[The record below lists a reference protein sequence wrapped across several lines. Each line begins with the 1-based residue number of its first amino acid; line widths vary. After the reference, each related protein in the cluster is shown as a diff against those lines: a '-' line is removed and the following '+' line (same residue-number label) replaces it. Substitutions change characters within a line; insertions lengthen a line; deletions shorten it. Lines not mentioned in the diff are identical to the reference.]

1 MSYTYTT
8 LKTSIKDY
16 TDNIETVFVS
26 HLPDFIKSAEERIL
40 KEVEDKQSHL
50 CVGLDI
56 NPENFDNAKPSIDGL
71 KNHTYKVIDATRDI
85 AVAYKPNLAFF
96 ERWGSEGFK
105 WLEALM
111 DYFPDDLIIIGD
123 AKRGDIG
130 NTAKQYAYSLFTHF
144 DFDAVTLSPYMGKDS
159 ITPFIDNPEKGAFI
173 LCRTSNPSAVDLQNQ
188 QINIKSSDQT
198 LNSIDEIPNEML
210 FDKTAQLCFEW
221 NKNNNVGIV
230 VGATAPKEIS
240 RIRNHAPSLPFLIPG
255 IGAQGGD
262 LTQSMVDGNENGDAL
277 INISRGISFSGDLS
291 SKAIRNAAKDYLSQM
306 REIIDI

>member
-1 MSYTYTT
+1 MKPFNLRLSK
-8 LKTSIKDY
+8 L
-16 TDNIETVFVS
+16 
-26 HLPDFIKSAEERIL
+26 IKSKR
-40 KEVEDKQSHL
+40 SHL
-50 CVGLDI
+50 CVGLDM
-56 NPENFDNAKPSIDGL
+56 NPEAMGSSNTTLYEL
-71 KNHTYKVIDATRDI
+71 KKHAFKVIDATSDLSS
-85 AVAYKPNLAFF
+85 AFKPNLAFF

-105 WLEALM
+105 WLEELM

-210 FDKTAQLCFEW
+210 FDKTAQLCVEW

-262 LTQSMVDGNENGDAL
+262 LTQSMVDGNKNGDAL

>member
-1 MSYTYTT
+1 MKSFN
-8 LKTSIKDY
+8 LRLSK
-16 TDNIETVFVS
+16 
-26 HLPDFIKSAEERIL
+26 LIKSKR
-40 KEVEDKQSHL
+40 SHL
-50 CVGLDI
+50 CVGLDM
-56 NPENFDNAKPSIDGL
+56 NPEAMGSSNTTLDEL
-71 KNHTYKVIDATRDI
+71 KKHAFKVIDATSDLSS
-85 AVAYKPNLAFF
+85 AFKPNLAFF

-210 FDKTAQLCFEW
+210 FDKTAQLCVEW

-262 LTQSMVDGNENGDAL
+262 LTQSMVDGNKNGDAL

>member
-1 MSYTYTT
+1 MKPFNLRLSK
-8 LKTSIKDY
+8 L
-16 TDNIETVFVS
+16 
-26 HLPDFIKSAEERIL
+26 IKSKR
-40 KEVEDKQSHL
+40 SHL
-50 CVGLDI
+50 CVGLDM
-56 NPENFDNAKPSIDGL
+56 NPEAMGSSNTTLDEL
-71 KNHTYKVIDATRDI
+71 KKHSLKVIDATSDL
-85 AVAYKPNLAFF
+85 ASAFKPNLAFF

-188 QINIKSSDQT
+188 QINIESSDQT
-198 LNSIDEIPNEML
+198 VQRIDEIPNEML
-210 FDKTAQLCFEW
+210 FDKTAQLCVEW

-230 VGATAPKEIS
+230 VGATAPQEIS
-240 RIRNHAPSLPFLIPG
+240 RIRSHAPSLPFLIPG

-262 LTQSMVDGNENGDAL
+262 LTQSILDGNKNGDAL

>member
-1 MSYTYTT
+1 MKPFNLRLSK
-8 LKTSIKDY
+8 L
-16 TDNIETVFVS
+16 
-26 HLPDFIKSAEERIL
+26 IKSKR
-40 KEVEDKQSHL
+40 SHL
-50 CVGLDI
+50 CVGLDM
-56 NPENFDNAKPSIDGL
+56 NPEAMGSSNTTLVEL
-71 KNHTYKVIDATRDI
+71 KKHAFKVIDATSDLSS
-85 AVAYKPNLAFF
+85 AFKPNLAFF

-105 WLEALM
+105 WLEELM

-188 QINIKSSDQT
+188 QINIESSDQT
-198 LNSIDEIPNEML
+198 VQRIDEIPNEML
-210 FDKTAQLCFEW
+210 FDKTAQLCVEW

-255 IGAQGGD
+255 IGVQGGD
-262 LTQSMVDGNENGDAL
+262 LTQSMIDGNKNGDAL

>member
-1 MSYTYTT
+1 MKPFNLRLSK
-8 LKTSIKDY
+8 L
-16 TDNIETVFVS
+16 
-26 HLPDFIKSAEERIL
+26 IKSKR
-40 KEVEDKQSHL
+40 SHL
-50 CVGLDI
+50 CVGLDM
-56 NPENFDNAKPSIDGL
+56 NPEAMGSSNTTLDEL
-71 KNHTYKVIDATRDI
+71 KKHSLKVIDATSDL
-85 AVAYKPNLAFF
+85 ASAFKPNLAFF

-105 WLEALM
+105 WLEELM

-188 QINIKSSDQT
+188 QINIESSDQT
-198 LNSIDEIPNEML
+198 VQRIDEIPNEML
-210 FDKTAQLCFEW
+210 FDKTAQLCVEW

-230 VGATAPKEIS
+230 VGATAPQEIS
-240 RIRNHAPSLPFLIPG
+240 RIRSHAPSLPFLIPG

-262 LTQSMVDGNENGDAL
+262 LTQSMVDGNKNGDAL

>member
-1 MSYTYTT
+1 MKSFN
-8 LKTSIKDY
+8 LRLSK
-16 TDNIETVFVS
+16 
-26 HLPDFIKSAEERIL
+26 LIKSKR
-40 KEVEDKQSHL
+40 SHL
-50 CVGLDI
+50 CVGLDM
-56 NPENFDNAKPSIDGL
+56 NPEAMGSSNTTLDEL
-71 KNHTYKVIDATRDI
+71 KKHAFKVIDATSDLSS
-85 AVAYKPNLAFF
+85 AFKPNLAFF

-105 WLEALM
+105 WLEELM

-130 NTAKQYAYSLFTHF
+130 NTAKQYAYSLFIHF

-210 FDKTAQLCFEW
+210 FDKTAQLCVEW

-262 LTQSMVDGNENGDAL
+262 LTQSMLDGNKNGDAL

>member
-1 MSYTYTT
+1 MKSFN
-8 LKTSIKDY
+8 LRLSK
-16 TDNIETVFVS
+16 
-26 HLPDFIKSAEERIL
+26 LIKSKR
-40 KEVEDKQSHL
+40 SHL
-50 CVGLDI
+50 CVGLDM
-56 NPENFDNAKPSIDGL
+56 NPEAMGSSNTTLDEL
-71 KNHTYKVIDATRDI
+71 KKHSFKVIDATSDL
-85 AVAYKPNLAFF
+85 ASAFKPNLAFF

-105 WLEALM
+105 WLEELM

-210 FDKTAQLCFEW
+210 FDKTAQLCVEW

-262 LTQSMVDGNENGDAL
+262 LTQSMVDGNKNGDAL

>member
-1 MSYTYTT
+1 MKSFN
-8 LKTSIKDY
+8 LRLSK
-16 TDNIETVFVS
+16 
-26 HLPDFIKSAEERIL
+26 LIKSKR
-40 KEVEDKQSHL
+40 SHL
-50 CVGLDI
+50 CVGLDM
-56 NPENFDNAKPSIDGL
+56 NPEAMGSSNTTLDELIKHSF
-71 KNHTYKVIDATRDI
+71 KVIDATSDL
-85 AVAYKPNLAFF
+85 ASAFKPNLAFF

-105 WLEALM
+105 WLEELM

-210 FDKTAQLCFEW
+210 FDKTAQLCVEW

-262 LTQSMVDGNENGDAL
+262 LTQSMVDGNKNGDAL

>member
-1 MSYTYTT
+1 MKSFN
-8 LKTSIKDY
+8 LRLSK
-16 TDNIETVFVS
+16 
-26 HLPDFIKSAEERIL
+26 LIKSKR
-40 KEVEDKQSHL
+40 SHL
-50 CVGLDI
+50 CVGLDM
-56 NPENFDNAKPSIDGL
+56 NPEAMGSSNTTLDEL
-71 KNHTYKVIDATRDI
+71 KKHAFKVIDATSDLSS
-85 AVAYKPNLAFF
+85 AFKPNLAFF

-105 WLEALM
+105 WLEELM

-188 QINIKSSDQT
+188 QINIKSSDQA
-198 LNSIDEIPNEML
+198 LNSIDKIPNEML
-210 FDKTAQLCFEW
+210 FDKTAQLCVEW

-255 IGAQGGD
+255 IGVQGGD
-262 LTQSMVDGNENGDAL
+262 LTQSMVDGNKNGDAL

-291 SKAIRNAAKDYLSQM
+291 SNAIRNAAKDYLSQM

>member
-1 MSYTYTT
+1 MKSFN
-8 LKTSIKDY
+8 LRLSK
-16 TDNIETVFVS
+16 
-26 HLPDFIKSAEERIL
+26 LIKSKR
-40 KEVEDKQSHL
+40 SHL
-50 CVGLDI
+50 CVGLDM
-56 NPENFDNAKPSIDGL
+56 NPEAMGSSNTTLDEL
-71 KNHTYKVIDATRDI
+71 KKHSFKVIDATSDL
-85 AVAYKPNLAFF
+85 ASAFKPNLAFF

-188 QINIKSSDQT
+188 QINIESSDQT
-198 LNSIDEIPNEML
+198 VQRIDEIPNEML
-210 FDKTAQLCFEW
+210 FDKTAQLCVEW

-262 LTQSMVDGNENGDAL
+262 LTQSMLDGNKNGDAL

>member
-1 MSYTYTT
+1 MKPFNLRLSK
-8 LKTSIKDY
+8 L
-16 TDNIETVFVS
+16 
-26 HLPDFIKSAEERIL
+26 IKSKR
-40 KEVEDKQSHL
+40 SHL
-50 CVGLDI
+50 CVGLDM
-56 NPENFDNAKPSIDGL
+56 NPEAIGSSNTTLDEL
-71 KNHTYKVIDATRDI
+71 KKHAFTVIDATSDL
-85 AVAYKPNLAFF
+85 ASAFKPNLAFF

-105 WLEALM
+105 WLEELM

-188 QINIKSSDQT
+188 QINIESLDQT
-198 LNSIDEIPNEML
+198 VQRIDEISNEML
-210 FDKTAQLCFEW
+210 FDKTAQLCVEW

-262 LTQSMVDGNENGDAL
+262 LTQSMLDGNKNGDAL

>member
-1 MSYTYTT
+1 MKPFNLRLSK
-8 LKTSIKDY
+8 L
-16 TDNIETVFVS
+16 
-26 HLPDFIKSAEERIL
+26 IKSKR
-40 KEVEDKQSHL
+40 SHL
-50 CVGLDI
+50 CVGLDM
-56 NPENFDNAKPSIDGL
+56 NPEAMGSSNTTLDEL
-71 KNHTYKVIDATRDI
+71 KKHSLKVIDATSDL
-85 AVAYKPNLAFF
+85 ASAFKPNLAFF

-188 QINIKSSDQT
+188 QINIESSDQT
-198 LNSIDEIPNEML
+198 VQIIDEIPNEML
-210 FDKTAQLCFEW
+210 FDKTAQLCVEW

-230 VGATAPKEIS
+230 VGATAPQEIS
-240 RIRNHAPSLPFLIPG
+240 RIRSHAPSLPFLIPG

-262 LTQSMVDGNENGDAL
+262 LTQSMLDGNKNGDAL

>member
-1 MSYTYTT
+1 MKPFNLRLSK
-8 LKTSIKDY
+8 L
-16 TDNIETVFVS
+16 
-26 HLPDFIKSAEERIL
+26 IKSKR
-40 KEVEDKQSHL
+40 SHL
-50 CVGLDI
+50 CVGLDM
-56 NPENFDNAKPSIDGL
+56 NPEAMGSSNTTLDEL
-71 KNHTYKVIDATRDI
+71 KKHAFKVIDATSDLSS
-85 AVAYKPNLAFF
+85 AFKPNLAFF
-96 ERWGSEGFK
+96 ERWGSKGFK
-105 WLEALM
+105 WLEELM

-210 FDKTAQLCFEW
+210 FDKTAQLCVEW

-262 LTQSMVDGNENGDAL
+262 LTQSMVDGNNNGDAL

>member
-1 MSYTYTT
+1 MKSFN
-8 LKTSIKDY
+8 LRLSK
-16 TDNIETVFVS
+16 
-26 HLPDFIKSAEERIL
+26 LIKSKR
-40 KEVEDKQSHL
+40 SHL
-50 CVGLDI
+50 CVGLDM
-56 NPENFDNAKPSIDGL
+56 NPEAMGSSNTTLDEL
-71 KNHTYKVIDATRDI
+71 KKHAFKVIDATSDLSS
-85 AVAYKPNLAFF
+85 AFKPNLAFF

-105 WLEALM
+105 WLEELM

-210 FDKTAQLCFEW
+210 FDKTAQLCVEW

-262 LTQSMVDGNENGDAL
+262 LTQSMLDGNKNGDAL

>member
-1 MSYTYTT
+1 MKSFN
-8 LKTSIKDY
+8 LRLSK
-16 TDNIETVFVS
+16 
-26 HLPDFIKSAEERIL
+26 LIKSKR
-40 KEVEDKQSHL
+40 SHL
-50 CVGLDI
+50 CVGLDM
-56 NPENFDNAKPSIDGL
+56 NPEAMGSSNTTLDEL
-71 KNHTYKVIDATRDI
+71 KKHAFKVIDATSDLSS
-85 AVAYKPNLAFF
+85 AFKPNLAFF

-105 WLEALM
+105 WLEELM

-210 FDKTAQLCFEW
+210 FDKTAQLCVEW

-262 LTQSMVDGNENGDAL
+262 LRQSMVDGNKNGDAL

>member
-1 MSYTYTT
+1 MKPFNLRLSK
-8 LKTSIKDY
+8 L
-16 TDNIETVFVS
+16 
-26 HLPDFIKSAEERIL
+26 IKSKR
-40 KEVEDKQSHL
+40 SHL
-50 CVGLDI
+50 CVGLDM
-56 NPENFDNAKPSIDGL
+56 NPEAMGSSNTTLDEL
-71 KNHTYKVIDATRDI
+71 KKHAFKVIDATSDLSS
-85 AVAYKPNLAFF
+85 AFKPNLAFF

-105 WLEALM
+105 WLEELM

-198 LNSIDEIPNEML
+198 LNSIDKIPNEML
-210 FDKTAQLCFEW
+210 FDKTAQLCVEW

-262 LTQSMVDGNENGDAL
+262 LTQSMADGNKNGDAL

>member
-1 MSYTYTT
+1 MKPFNLRLSK
-8 LKTSIKDY
+8 L
-16 TDNIETVFVS
+16 
-26 HLPDFIKSAEERIL
+26 IKSKR
-40 KEVEDKQSHL
+40 SHL
-50 CVGLDI
+50 CVGLDM
-56 NPENFDNAKPSIDGL
+56 NPEAMGSSNTTLDEL
-71 KNHTYKVIDATRDI
+71 KKHSFKVIDATSDL
-85 AVAYKPNLAFF
+85 ASAFKPNLAFF

-188 QINIKSSDQT
+188 QINIESSDQT
-198 LNSIDEIPNEML
+198 VQRIDEIPNEML
-210 FDKTAQLCFEW
+210 FDKTAQLCVEW

-262 LTQSMVDGNENGDAL
+262 LTQSMLDGNKNGDAL

>member
-1 MSYTYTT
+1 MKPFNLRLSK
-8 LKTSIKDY
+8 L
-16 TDNIETVFVS
+16 
-26 HLPDFIKSAEERIL
+26 IKSKR
-40 KEVEDKQSHL
+40 SHL
-50 CVGLDI
+50 CVGLDM
-56 NPENFDNAKPSIDGL
+56 NPEAMGSSNTALDEL
-71 KNHTYKVIDATRDI
+71 KKHSLKVIDATSDL
-85 AVAYKPNLAFF
+85 ASAFKPNLAFF

-188 QINIKSSDQT
+188 QINIESSDQT
-198 LNSIDEIPNEML
+198 VQRIDEIPNEML
-210 FDKTAQLCFEW
+210 FDKTAQLCVEW

-230 VGATAPKEIS
+230 VGATAPQEIS
-240 RIRNHAPSLPFLIPG
+240 RIRSHAPSLPFLIPG

-262 LTQSMVDGNENGDAL
+262 LIQSMLDGNKNGAAL

>member
-1 MSYTYTT
+1 MKSFN
-8 LKTSIKDY
+8 LRLSK
-16 TDNIETVFVS
+16 
-26 HLPDFIKSAEERIL
+26 LIKSKR
-40 KEVEDKQSHL
+40 SHL
-50 CVGLDI
+50 CVGLDM
-56 NPENFDNAKPSIDGL
+56 NPEAMGSSNTTLDEL
-71 KNHTYKVIDATRDI
+71 KKHSLKVIDATSDL
-85 AVAYKPNLAFF
+85 ASAFKPNLAFF

-188 QINIKSSDQT
+188 QINIESSDQT
-198 LNSIDEIPNEML
+198 VQRIDEIPNEML
-210 FDKTAQLCFEW
+210 FDKTAQLCVEW

-230 VGATAPKEIS
+230 VGATAPQEIS
-240 RIRNHAPSLPFLIPG
+240 RIRSHAPSLPFLIPG

-262 LTQSMVDGNENGDAL
+262 LTQSILDGNKNGDAL